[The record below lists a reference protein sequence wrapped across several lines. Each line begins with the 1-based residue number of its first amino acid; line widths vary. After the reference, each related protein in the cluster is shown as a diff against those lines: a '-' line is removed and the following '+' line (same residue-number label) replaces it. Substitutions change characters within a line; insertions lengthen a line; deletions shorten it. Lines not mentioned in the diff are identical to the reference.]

1 MSVKLKKVFATAGML
16 LAGFSGENV
25 EVEPKTSTADDGT
38 GTGSDTDDGTIGIF
52 KWQGIS
58 DGTTVSAELH
68 SREKERVRKKLSKD
82 TEAASPVIGVILMVS
97 IAVLLAAAVGSFV
110 LATGGDIGR
119 SEGATIEF
127 VQYSNGFTLTI
138 VDTGDFEEA
147 RIVGPKG
154 QASMKLDATFKP
166 GTQIAVSKNFSN
178 ATYVDVVDNL
188 DSSVESAAGGNLT
201 QDEECLIN
209 HDETDVRGVEVDNSS
224 IGCSGKHLEDAAES
238 LGGETGFAE
247 SEIPFQLDA
256 QYQLVTTRGSS
267 SRAKTFEV
275 KDLR

>member
-1 MSVKLKKVFATAGML
+1 
-16 LAGFSGENV
+16 
-25 EVEPKTSTADDGT
+25 
-38 GTGSDTDDGTIGIF
+38 
-52 KWQGIS
+52 
-58 DGTTVSAELH
+58 
-68 SREKERVRKKLSKD
+68 
-82 TEAASPVIGVILMVS
+82 
-97 IAVLLAAAVGSFV
+97 
-110 LATGGDIGR
+110 
-119 SEGATIEF
+119 
-127 VQYSNGFTLTI
+127 
-138 VDTGDFEEA
+138 
-147 RIVGPKG
+147 
-154 QASMKLDATFKP
+154 
-166 GTQIAVSKNFSN
+166 
-178 ATYVDVVDNL
+178 VDVVDNL